1 MVMIDFGSVY
11 LLALVSLRWARWP
24 SCLIVR
30 GFISASMDVG
40 GLGHIGGDEVR
51 SVEVEENAVLRQ
63 VVGSIHMPDARD
75 VMMSVGFVMANKE
88 GVLLEINVPDAGD
101 LTTMVFSYV

>member
-1 MVMIDFGSVY
+1 MVMTEFGSVY
-11 LLALVSLRWARWP
+11 LLALVSLRWARLP
-24 SCLIVR
+24 SYLIVG

-40 GLGHIGGDEVR
+40 GLGRIGGDEVR

-63 VVGSIHMPDARD
+63 VVGSILTSDARD

-88 GVLLEINVPDAGD
+88 GVLVEINVSDAGD
-101 LTTMVFSYV
+101 VTTMVLSYV